1 MFYNHEF
8 VSLRFFITTS
18 EPCDIE
24 TSMFDVIYEKKKKMM
39 MMKKKKKVVWNK
51 PFLNRGEGGD
61 LIHHL

>member
-1 MFYNHEF
+1 MFYNHEV

-24 TSMFDVIYEKKKKMM
+24 TSMFDVIYEKKKK
-39 MMKKKKKVVWNK
+39 KVVWNK